1 MATAAIVGRPVSLS
15 AECRVA
21 PGVDN
26 RPACDYTYDGAALR
40 GDGSSFVLRLDA
52 EVGRRYRKRCTLFRL
67 DKTRFRE
74 AHCTDFTVESGEPS
88 HRCDGHNCD
97 PFGNYNGPT
106 GSAATAVQATI
117 FPPGSAGGSEAW
129 QTGDWD
135 TTAWFAFQVGG
146 RPWTATRGQTFAESE
161 GCSAGCMD
169 GQSGCGSWARMG
181 ECENNPSWMTTRCS
195 HSCNTCWSDA
205 ECREQV
211 PGSSYRYFPG
221 DSTPA
226 TYA

>member
-1 MATAAIVGRPVSLS
+1 VSPPVSTTDRPATTRTTVRRCGATARPLCCAWTPRWAGDIVS
-15 AECRVA
+15 AA
-21 PGVDN
+21 P
-26 RPACDYTYDGAALR
+26 
-40 GDGSSFVLRLDA
+40 SFVLP
-52 EVGRRYRKRCTLFRL
+52 KRDSEKC
-67 DKTRFRE
+67 
-74 AHCTDFTVESGEPS
+74 CTDFTVESGEPS
-88 HRCDGHNCD
+88 HHCNGHNCD

-161 GCSAGCMD
+161 GCSAGCTD

>member
-1 MATAAIVGRPVSLS
+1 M
-15 AECRVA
+15 
-21 PGVDN
+21 
-26 RPACDYTYDGAALR
+26 
-40 GDGSSFVLRLDA
+40 
-52 EVGRRYRKRCTLFRL
+52 
-67 DKTRFRE
+67 
-74 AHCTDFTVESGEPS
+74 
-88 HRCDGHNCD
+88 
-97 PFGNYNGPT
+97 
-106 GSAATAVQATI
+106 QATI

-161 GCSAGCMD
+161 GCSAGCTD

-181 ECENNPSWMTTRCS
+181 ECDANPSWMSTRCS

-221 DSTPA
+221 DSTQT
-226 TYA
+226 TYAFNWTAPVTATFLMEVASNCDVPWYADVGGNLDRSCSSNMICA